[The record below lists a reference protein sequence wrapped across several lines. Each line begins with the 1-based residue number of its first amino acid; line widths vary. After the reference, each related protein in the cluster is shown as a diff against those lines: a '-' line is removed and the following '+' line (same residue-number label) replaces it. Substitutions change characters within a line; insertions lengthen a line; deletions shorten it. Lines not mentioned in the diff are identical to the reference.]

1 MRTIPEP
8 IGSVNHPEGRIFWF
22 GPPSTSFAPRLS
34 IAWPQSH
41 GRSNNPSTPGRRPNI
56 SPTWGGGGGAYVPS
70 GGVEEN
76 GISGE
81 HQTRGVH
88 GWYQVHPCSLPFPVH
103 ERLFRKKGSKGS
115 LCFGA
120 DVCLPDQEV
129 SGATPPCPDISAQ
142 VYLIPCAN
150 TPTSSQVEN
159 SFSRPWGITEPLHL
173 TDQKRLSAGQYHESR
188 PYKLNIDQCLGQF
201 HFSPL
206 GKHAPGWWPS
216 LSREDYCLW

>member
-22 GPPSTSFAPRLS
+22 GPPSTSFAPLS
-34 IAWPQSH
+34 FHRVAAVARQIQQSLDARAPTKH
-41 GRSNNPSTPGRRPNI
+41 LAHLGRG
-56 SPTWGGGGGAYVPS
+56 WGASVPS

-159 SFSRPWGITEPLHL
+159 SFSHPWGITEP
-173 TDQKRLSAGQYHESR
+173 TPDGPETVVSWSV
-188 PYKLNIDQCLGQF
+188 P
-201 HFSPL
+201 
-206 GKHAPGWWPS
+206 
-216 LSREDYCLW
+216 